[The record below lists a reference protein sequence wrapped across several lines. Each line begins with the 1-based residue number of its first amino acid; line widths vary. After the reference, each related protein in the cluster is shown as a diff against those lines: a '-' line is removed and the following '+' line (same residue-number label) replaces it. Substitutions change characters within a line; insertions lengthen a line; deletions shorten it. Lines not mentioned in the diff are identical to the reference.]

1 METAETRTK
10 SFKKGG
16 SRRHEE
22 ETARTEINYKQGAIT
37 MWYKVLNLDEKGKKS
52 CGKQG

>member
-16 SRRHEE
+16 RHEE
-22 ETARTEINYKQGAIT
+22 ETARTEINDKQGAIT

-52 CGKQG
+52 CGKHG